1 MSTLGSA
8 ITFVLQ
14 LFIISLFARVILDYV
29 RIFSPSWRPKGIV
42 LVIAE
47 AVYGITDPVMR
58 FVRRFI
64 PSLRIGPVAV
74 DISFILIFF
83 VTEILISFARRL
95 H

>member
-1 MSTLGSA
+1 MSSLGT
-8 ITFVLQ
+8 IIIFVLQ

-29 RIFSPSWRPKGIV
+29 RIFSPSWRPKGV
-42 LVIAE
+42 LLVIAE
-47 AVYGITDPVMR
+47 AVYGITDPIMR
-58 FVRRFI
+58 LVRRFI

>member
-1 MSTLGSA
+1 MSSLGSV
-8 ITFVLQ
+8 IVFVLQ

-29 RIFSPSWRPKGIV
+29 RIFAPSWRPKGIV
-42 LVIAE
+42 LAIAE
-47 AVYGITDPVMR
+47 AVYGITDPIMK

-64 PSLRIGPVAV
+64 PALRIGPVAV

>member
-1 MSTLGSA
+1 MSSLGT
-8 ITFVLQ
+8 IIIFVLQ

-29 RIFSPSWRPKGIV
+29 RIFSPAWRPKGV
-42 LVIAE
+42 LLVIAE
-47 AVYGITDPVMR
+47 AVYGIMR

-64 PSLRIGPVAV
+64 PSLRIGPIAV

-95 H
+95 Q